1 VGDLITS
8 RIVTGILEC
17 DPVTKQELGQRL
29 ARHLGLREGRAGPDG
44 GIDGIAVVGDRR
56 VLFQC
61 KLERRPIGVDDAKIF
76 WADLVRHGMTAGIY
90 LAGQGYTEEF
100 RSVIQKLVTI
110 LQDWGHPVEYCLL
123 TLEDIFEKTP
133 SMHRAVRLL
142 PPLATLDQAMKAEPP
157 AP

>member
-1 VGDLITS
+1 VADLITS

-29 ARHLGLREGRAGPDG
+29 ARHLGLREGCAGPDG
-44 GIDGIAVVGDRR
+44 GIDGIAAVGDKR

-61 KLERRPIGVDDAKIF
+61 KLERKPIGADYAKIF

-100 RSVIQKLVTI
+100 RSVIQQLATI
-110 LQDWGHPVEYCLL
+110 LQGWGHPIEYCLL
-123 TLEDIFEKTP
+123 TLEDVFERTP
-133 SMHRAVRLL
+133 RMLDAVRLL
-142 PPLATLDQAMKAEPP
+142 PPLASLDQAMKPGPSER
-157 AP
+157 